1 MNIKPLLPLALMA
14 SLLSAC
20 GDDALPDQPDHT
32 LHLQSVSVADN
43 PAVATRATLGAT
55 APISAIG
62 IYATT
67 SAHAALQDNAQ
78 FVFEKKGGTWSCTT
92 TAPQITSEASAQ
104 DCVYA
109 FSPENSSV
117 THSPIGNH
125 TIPVTIGNDNFSA
138 TQQTDYLY
146 AASQRVY
153 SAKRTVSFEMLHA
166 LAKVSF
172 KIVKSESV
180 AEKLTL
186 HKIEILSGTN
196 RLQRGNNG
204 TMNIGT
210 GVLSNLA
217 VTGSLILT
225 GNTDLNVLQD
235 QPNVSSLAAPMI
247 AIETKLSFRLSVL
260 VEGETEDRVFET
272 AAIPGDGVQWKA
284 GVHYVYKITVD
295 KMGGSLTGIKID
307 GWKNDAS
314 QNTGIGI

>member
-1 MNIKPLLPLALMA
+1 MNIKPLLPLALAA

-20 GDDALPDQPDHT
+20 GDDALMDQPDHT

-43 PAVATRATLGAT
+43 PAVATRAALGAT

-62 IYATT
+62 IYATSHDHT
-67 SAHAALQDNAQ
+67 AMDGAPYT
-78 FVFEKKGGTWSCTT
+78 FEKKGGTWSCAT
-92 TAPQITSEASAQ
+92 TAPQITSNENAQ
-104 DCVYA
+104 DHVYA
-109 FSPENSSV
+109 FSPKGSSV
-117 THSPIGNH
+117 THSPTGNH